1 MNQQPQTTSQKTDEV
16 LDFLLNPVKIGDYVA
31 ECYQLGIRIGKVLKI
46 NEKSLTLSCTRSQ
59 SRWSKTPSISTY
71 RHENLLEAIK
81 EIKGHNGKRSLC
93 RFTYCGTT
101 QPNLINLTALNLLSN
116 EIIEN
121 RV

>member
-16 LDFLLNPVKIGDYVA
+16 LDFFQHPVKIGDYVA

-59 SRWSKTPSISTY
+59 SKWTKTPSISTS
-71 RHENLLEAIK
+71 RHSNLLEAID
-81 EIKGHNGKRSLC
+81 EIKGHNGKRSLV
-93 RFTYCGTT
+93 RFTWIGTT

>member
-1 MNQQPQTTSQKTDEV
+1 MNQQPQTPSQKTDEV
-16 LDFLLNPVKIGDYVA
+16 LDFFHHPVKIGDYVA

-46 NEKSLTLSCTRSQ
+46 NEKSLTLSCTRVQNKWHKSPYIAT
-59 SRWSKTPSISTY
+59 S
-71 RHENLLEAIK
+71 RHENLLEAIQ

-93 RFTYCGTT
+93 RFTWCGAT

>member
-31 ECYQLGIRIGKVLKI
+31 ECYQAGIRIGKVLKI

-59 SRWSKTPSISTY
+59 SKWLKSASITTS
-71 RHENLLEAIK
+71 RHSNLLEAIE
-81 EIKGHNGKRSLC
+81 EIKGHNGKRSLV
-93 RFTYCGTT
+93 RFTWNGTT